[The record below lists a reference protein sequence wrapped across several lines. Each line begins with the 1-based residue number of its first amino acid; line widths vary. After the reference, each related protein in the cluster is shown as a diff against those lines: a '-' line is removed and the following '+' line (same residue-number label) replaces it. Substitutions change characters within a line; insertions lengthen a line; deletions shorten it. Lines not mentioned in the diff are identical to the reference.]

1 MRLGCIADDL
11 TGAADLAS
19 NLARG
24 GMRVSLRIGLP
35 QGAADD
41 VDATVISLKSRT
53 APVAEAVSD
62 ALAAA
67 RWLAS
72 QGVTQIYFKVCS
84 TFDSTP
90 TGNIG
95 PVAEA
100 LAEHLKA
107 RSVAVTPAFP
117 AGGRSVYLGHLF
129 VGTALLSDS
138 SMRTHPLTP
147 MTDANLVRVLQAQ
160 LRSARVG
167 LVDIATV
174 EQGTQGIRERL
185 AALEDAG
192 CQFSIVD
199 AIDDTHL
206 YALAEAVTDAPL
218 VIAASG
224 LGVGLPR
231 ALGFRAGHANSLPP
245 VRGARAIVSGSCS
258 TATQQQV
265 AVFIANG
272 GLAFEID
279 PLAEDADGEAERA
292 LAWAIPRLGQAP
304 VLVYSTADPGRI
316 AFVQSRLGTSQAAQ
330 RVEHI
335 LGVVAKRL
343 VRSGVAQLVIAG
355 GETSG
360 ACIQGLGLQSL
371 RIGPQIDPGV
381 PWCYSEADRLH
392 VCLKSGNF
400 GGADFFSRAFALI
413 DS

>member
-11 TGAADLAS
+11 TGAADLAN

-35 QGAADD
+35 AGAADD

-62 ALAAA
+62 ALVAA

-72 QGVTQIYFKVCS
+72 QGATLIYFKVCS

-100 LAEHLKA
+100 LAEHFSA

-129 VGTALLSDS
+129 VGSALLSDS

-147 MTDANLVRVLQAQ
+147 MTDANLLRVLQAQ
-160 LRSARVG
+160 LRSTRVG
-167 LVDIATV
+167 LVDISTV
-174 EQGTQGIRERL
+174 GQGSDAIRNRL
-185 AALEDAG
+185 AVLEADGVRFA
-192 CQFSIVD
+192 IVD
-199 AIDDTHL
+199 AIDDAHL
-206 YALAEAVTDAPL
+206 YTLADAVADAPL
-218 VIAASG
+218 VVAASG
-224 LGVGLPR
+224 LAVGLPR
-231 ALGFRAGHANSLPP
+231 ALGFRVGKGEALPP
-245 VRGARAIVSGSCS
+245 ARGARAIVSGSCS
-258 TATQQQV
+258 AATRQQV
-265 AVFIANG
+265 ADFIDKG
-272 GLAFEID
+272 GLALEID
-279 PLAEDADGEAERA
+279 PMASSADDEAERA
-292 LAWAIPRLGQAP
+292 LAWAIPRLGQVP
-304 VLVYSTADPGRI
+304 VLVYSTSEPGRI
-316 AFVQSRLGTSQAAQ
+316 AFVQGLLGTADAAH

-335 LGVVAKRL
+335 LGVVARRL
-343 VRSGVAQLVIAG
+343 VRSGVGQLVIAG

-360 ACIQGLGLQSL
+360 ACIKGLGLRSL

-381 PWCYSEADRLH
+381 PWCYAEAARLH

-400 GGADFFSRAFALI
+400 GGLDFFSQAFQLI
-413 DS
+413 ES